1 VEFIDL
7 KRQYQAY
14 RHEIDQAV
22 SKVIQSGR
30 FILGDEVNL
39 LEQELAVF
47 TGAGRAVGV
56 GSGTDGLLL
65 ALMARGVGP
74 GQDVI
79 TTPFTFIATAE
90 VIALLGARPLFVD
103 INPETFDIDA
113 AELRKIL
120 EKRKGQGRLPAGV
133 IPVSLYG
140 LCADMD
146 EINSL
151 ATEYGL
157 FVLEDACQ
165 SLGAI
170 YRGRASCNL
179 SQLAAT
185 SFFPSKPLG
194 CFGDG
199 GMIFTSDGDMA
210 ERLKALRVHGETGR
224 YQHDFI
230 GTNARLDAIQA
241 AVLRVKLR
249 HFPDEI
255 KARQKVAGCYSALLQ
270 PLKEH
275 IFTPKI
281 PDEYMSVFAQYTI
294 RVREGIR
301 DKAAEFLKSKQI
313 PVAIHYPG
321 PLHLQKAFTFLG
333 YAPGDFPVAEKASRE
348 VLSLP
353 MHAFLKETEQEQ
365 VVDALKEALRNIKK
379 IQER

>member
-1 VEFIDL
+1 MEFIDL
-7 KRQYQAY
+7 RRQYRIY
-14 RHEIDQAV
+14 REEIDQAV
-22 SKVIQSGR
+22 SRVIQSGR
-30 FILGDEVNL
+30 FILGDEVSL
-39 LEQELAVF
+39 LEQELAGF

-65 ALMARGVGP
+65 ALMACGVGP
-74 GQDVI
+74 GQEVI

-103 INPETFDIDA
+103 ISPDTFNIDA

-120 EKRKGQGRLPAGV
+120 KRREGQDRLPAGV

-151 ATEYGL
+151 CAEYGL

-165 SLGAI
+165 SLGAT
-170 YRGRASCNL
+170 YRGKASGNL
-179 SQLAAT
+179 SPLAAT

-199 GMIFTSDGDMA
+199 GMIFTSGEDTA
-210 ERLKALRVHGETGR
+210 EKLMALRVHGQTGR
-224 YQHDFI
+224 YQHEFI

-255 KARQKVAGCYSALLQ
+255 KARRKVAHNYSALLQ
-270 PLKEH
+270 PLQEH
-275 IFTPKI
+275 ILAPEI
-281 PDEYMSVFAQYTI
+281 PDGYASVFAQYTI
-294 RVREGIR
+294 RIRGGIR
-301 DKAAEFLKSKQI
+301 DSVAELLNSKHI
-313 PVAIHYPG
+313 PTAIHYPR
-321 PLHLQKAFTFLG
+321 PLHLQKAFACLG
-333 YAPGDFPVAEKASRE
+333 YAQGDFPGAEKASRE

-365 VVDALKEALRNIKK
+365 VTGALKEALQNMKRI
-379 IQER
+379 